1 MNFQI
6 VNVAAAP
13 NSVHNTCVFC
23 CFEVSDTVTNLH
35 IALDRYTDQ
44 VAHLQG
50 MEWRYEQLSNMVA

>member
-6 VNVAAAP
+6 VNVAAP
-13 NSVHNTCVFC
+13 NSVHNICMFC

-50 MEWRYEQLSNMVA
+50 MEWRYEQLSNMTA